1 MATIY
6 AVANQKGGVGKTT
19 TVVSLG
25 AAFAERGQQVLL
37 LDLDP
42 QAGLTISH
50 GFDPDRLDKTVYQ
63 VFLEEE
69 RLATVTL
76 STTVPQ
82 VKLVPANLDLAG
94 AEAELIGEIGWD
106 RTLADALAGVATSYD
121 AILLD
126 CPPTL
131 GVLTTNA
138 LVAAHVVIVPLQC
151 EYLAL
156 RALKQLQKIIAKV
169 RRKANPQL
177 DVRILRT
184 LYDSR
189 TTHGREVFEEI
200 AQAGGEQVL
209 RTFIRRTVKFAD
221 AAAGGEPILQ
231 HATDSE
237 AAHAYRKL
245 TQELQA
251 YGTKTTANPRTRRGR
266 VLSPDPVV

>member
-1 MATIY
+1 MIY

-25 AAFAERGQQVLL
+25 AAFAEQGLRVLVI
-37 LDLDP
+37 DLDP
-42 QAGLTISH
+42 QAGLTISY
-50 GFDPDRLDKTVYQ
+50 GIDPDQLNKTVYQ

-69 RLATVTL
+69 SLATVTL
-76 STTVPQ
+76 QTTVPQ

-106 RTLADALAGVATSYD
+106 RTLTDALTGVTTSYD

-138 LVAAHVVIVPLQC
+138 LVAAHTVIVPLQC

-156 RALKQLQKIIAKV
+156 RALKQLQKIIGKV

-177 DVRILRT
+177 EVRILRT

-245 TQELQA
+245 AQELQA
-251 YGTKTTANPRTRRGR
+251 YGAKTTSNPRTRRGR
-266 VLSPDPVV
+266 VLGTAPLV

>member
-1 MATIY
+1 MGMIY
-6 AVANQKGGVGKTT
+6 AIANQKGGVGKTT

-25 AAFAERGQQVLL
+25 AALAEQGQRVLL
-37 LDLDP
+37 IDLDP
-42 QAGLTISH
+42 QAGLTISY
-50 GFDPDRLDKTVYQ
+50 GFDPDQLDKTVYQ

-69 RLATVTL
+69 GLVTVTL

-82 VKLVPANLDLAG
+82 VKLVPASLDLAG

-106 RTLADALAGVATSYD
+106 RTLADALTNVATLYD

-138 LVAAHVVIVPLQC
+138 LVAAHLVIVPMQC

-156 RALKQLQKIIAKV
+156 RALKQLQKIISKV
-169 RRKANPQL
+169 RRKANPHL
-177 DVRILRT
+177 EVRILRT

-209 RTFIRRTVKFAD
+209 HTFIRRTVKFAD
-221 AAAGGEPILQ
+221 AAASGEPILQ

-237 AAHAYRKL
+237 AAHAYRNL
-245 TQELQA
+245 AQELQA
-251 YGTKTTANPRTRRGR
+251 YGAKTPPNPRARRGR
-266 VLSPDPVV
+266 VLSTDSLV